1 MRWRRERQRLRDEGG
16 GAERGPGWAWR
27 GLGGPR
33 GRAVSESLRPAL
45 VPASSWHTWSV
56 PGRQSPWEPFSIS
69 ARASC
74 STRPP
79 HPPFPASSQ
88 RKSSVALAGSFLPT
102 EGPSRFPQPPDI
114 LASPPPSHQ
123 SRGLT
128 GQPRRYPFP
137 PSRLAVPLITWG
149 ALMALSLGWAGAARA
164 GHQGG
169 RPL

>member
-1 MRWRRERQRLRDEGG
+1 MRREGR
-16 GAERGPGWAWR
+16 AGPGGVWVAP
-27 GLGGPR
+27 GEV
-33 GRAVSESLRPAL
+33 VSESLRPAL
-45 VPASSWHTWSV
+45 VPACSWHTWSV

-114 LASPPPSHQ
+114 LASPPSSHQ

-137 PSRLAVPLITWG
+137 PSRLAQPPSLCATDHLGGPHGSFFGVGWSCEGRSPRWK
-149 ALMALSLGWAGAARA
+149 ALVSVEGKAL
-164 GHQGG
+164 
-169 RPL
+169 